1 MTAHAMYYPRTPRPA
16 GQNFAETTLDSTPRT
31 DASMSSPNAARTH
44 GKQLPASPLRREASN
59 LLARGLLARLHGGGD
74 AGNKSAKR
82 TLQSLPTF
90 LRPHTTAVRPPLT
103 EDGQPPSLQ
112 SRERSFF
119 GPRAVSEPKPRTP
132 LPSIDQVNSEVEVRR
147 KREEDVTRRV
157 EAAMEET
164 RRAKEKQRE
173 DVLAGVPRHYAFKP
187 PKCLVIYEDDLQRF
201 RRKRRKANREARL
214 AERRRAASEGG
225 KAPGR
230 RVSPSRTAFP
240 KVTDFISREQTRIDM
255 DNATLEWTLP
265 TRSYHQQPAVP
276 RPVACGV
283 SGGKLCRS
291 FYPVTEALHRE
302 GTSVSKLKGRSLA
315 PGDCLVAKVWP
326 RNLQKFATPLEMATE
341 DRRYFYRGQLAV
353 SQRSSQQRLSGLVL
367 EHEVTLYERQQM
379 EEQFLEQMQL
389 QQMEQRR
396 LEEEL
401 VYRELSREEQQTQS
415 EQYEQPD
422 QEQQEEHHVHYEQTE
437 QEQIIP
443 QEREITEQ
451 RLHEHQ
457 LQPALN
463 ENAHNEE
470 PTVEEKER
478 HKQEGEKRLHLH
490 IEILQAVEKEGD
502 EDVEE
507 EDEEEEDDE
516 EEDDD

>member
-1 MTAHAMYYPRTPRPA
+1 MTAYAMYFPRTPRPV
-16 GQNFAETTLDSTPRT
+16 GQNFAETTLENTPRT
-31 DASMSSPNAARTH
+31 DASLPSPNPARAH

-59 LLARGLLARLHGGGD
+59 LLARGLLARLNGGD
-74 AGNKSAKR
+74 AENKSAKR
-82 TLQSLPTF
+82 MLQSLPTF
-90 LRPHTTAVRPPLT
+90 LRPHTTAVRPPLP

-132 LPSIDQVNSEVEVRR
+132 LPSIDQVNTELEVRR
-147 KREEDVTRRV
+147 KREEVVTRRV
-157 EAAMEET
+157 EQALEET

-214 AERRRAASEGG
+214 AERRRAASEG
-225 KAPGR
+225 KAPGK

-265 TRSYHQQPAVP
+265 TRSYHHSQPAVH

-341 DRRYFYRGQLAV
+341 DRRFFYRGQLAV
-353 SQRSSQQRLSGLVL
+353 SQHSSQQRLSGLGL
-367 EHEVTLYERQQM
+367 EHESTLYERQQM
-379 EEQFLEQMQL
+379 EERYLKQLQQQL

-396 LEEEL
+396 LEQEL
-401 VYRELSREEQQTQS
+401 VHRELSREEQQEQS
-415 EQYEQPD
+415 EQPD
-422 QEQQEEHHVHYEQTE
+422 QEQQEEHDEQYEQTE
-437 QEQIIP
+437 KEQVVA
-443 QEREITEQ
+443 QGEREITEQ

-457 LQPALN
+457 LESILN
-463 ENAHNEE
+463 ENEHNEE

-478 HKQEGEKRLHLH
+478 HQQGGEKRLQLH

-507 EDEEEEDDE
+507 DEDDEEEEEDD
-516 EEDDD
+516 